1 MFFSML
7 SEAWHAMSANRLR
20 TFLTMLGMVIGVGA
34 VILMMA
40 IGEGAQQSI
49 KRSIDSMGSNLFVIL
64 SGSSSTSGSR
74 SGSGNSSALNI
85 NDANAVGDLED
96 IAAIAPI
103 STGNAQIIFSGN
115 NWNTSIIGTSPTY
128 FSIRGWNVDSG
139 ELFSDADI
147 RSANRVA
154 LIGKTVAENL
164 FGDDIDPIGK
174 TIRIKKSPFMILGV
188 LESKG
193 QSFDGR
199 DQDDT
204 IIVPITTA
212 QRKLFGNQIPGSV
225 RMIMAQAKSE
235 KYMGVA
241 EDAINDLIR
250 QRHNIRENA
259 ESDFS
264 VRNLTAMA
272 KTASETAKTMSMLLG
287 AIASISLLVG
297 GIGIMN
303 IMLVSV
309 TERTR
314 EIGIRMAI
322 GAREKDILLQF
333 LLEACVISIV
343 GCVIGIALGLG
354 GALIVKKMV
363 GAEIL
368 ISMRSIV
375 LAFSVA
381 ASVGVFFG
389 YYPATK
395 AAKLHPI
402 EALRY
407 Q

>member
-7 SEAWHAMSANRLR
+7 SEAWHAMGANRLR

-34 VILMMA
+34 VVLMMA

-74 SGSGNSSALNI
+74 SASGNSSALNM
-85 NDANAVGDLED
+85 NDATAIGDLDD
-96 IAAIAPI
+96 IGAFAPI
-103 STGNAQIIFSGN
+103 SVGNAQIIYAGN
-115 NWNTSIIGTSPTY
+115 NSNTPIVGTTPSY
-128 FSIRGWNVDSG
+128 FSIRRWDVESG
-139 ELFSDADI
+139 ELFSDADV

-154 LIGKTVAENL
+154 LVGKTVVENL

-174 TIRIKKSPFMILGV
+174 TIRIKKSPFLIVGV
-188 LESKG
+188 LERKG

-241 EDAINDLIR
+241 EDGINDLIR
-250 QRHNIRENA
+250 QRHNIRENT

-272 KTASETAKTMSMLLG
+272 KTASDTAKTMSMLLG

-333 LLEACVISIV
+333 LLEACVISIL
-343 GCVIGIALGLG
+343 GCVIGVGLGLG
-354 GALIVKKMV
+354 GALLVKKMV

-368 ISMRSIV
+368 ISMQSIV

-389 YYPATK
+389 YYPASK

>member
-34 VILMMA
+34 VVLMMA

-74 SGSGNSSALNI
+74 SASGNSSALNM
-85 NDANAVGDLED
+85 NDATAIGDLED
-96 IAAIAPI
+96 IGAFAPI
-103 STGNAQIIFSGN
+103 SVGNAQIIYAGN
-115 NWNTSIIGTSPTY
+115 NSNTPIVGTTPSY
-128 FSIRGWNVDSG
+128 FSIRRWDVESG

-154 LIGKTVAENL
+154 LVGKTVVENL

-174 TIRIKKSPFMILGV
+174 TIRIKKSPFLIVGV
-188 LESKG
+188 LEGKG

-250 QRHNIRENA
+250 QRHNIRENT

-272 KTASETAKTMSMLLG
+272 KTASDTAKTMSMLLG

-343 GCVIGIALGLG
+343 GCVIGVGLGLG
-354 GALIVKKMV
+354 GALLVKKMV

-368 ISMRSIV
+368 ISMQSII

-389 YYPATK
+389 YYPASK

>member
-1 MFFSML
+1 ML
-7 SEAWHAMSANRLR
+7 NEAWHAMSANRLR
-20 TFLTMLGMVIGVGA
+20 TLLTMLGMVIGVGA
-34 VILMMA
+34 VVLMMA

-74 SGSGNSSALNI
+74 SASGNSSALNM
-85 NDANAVGDLED
+85 NDATAIGDLDD
-96 IAAIAPI
+96 IGAFAPI
-103 STGNAQIIFSGN
+103 SVGNAQIIYAGN
-115 NWNTSIIGTSPTY
+115 NSNTPIVGTTPSY
-128 FSIRGWNVDSG
+128 FSIRRWDVESG

-154 LIGKTVAENL
+154 LVGKTVVENL

-174 TIRIKKSPFMILGV
+174 TIRIKKSPFLIVGV
-188 LESKG
+188 LEGKG

-250 QRHNIRENA
+250 QRHNIRENT

-272 KTASETAKTMSMLLG
+272 KTASDTAKTMSMLLG

-343 GCVIGIALGLG
+343 GCVIGVGLGLG
-354 GALIVKKMV
+354 GALLVKKMV

-368 ISMRSIV
+368 ISMQSIV

-389 YYPATK
+389 YYPASK

>member
-7 SEAWHAMSANRLR
+7 SEAWHSMGANRLR
-20 TFLTMLGMVIGVGA
+20 TFLTMLGMVIGVSA
-34 VILMMA
+34 VVLMMA

-49 KRSIDSMGSNLFVIL
+49 KRSIDSMGTNLIVIL
-64 SGSSSTSGSR
+64 SGSSSTLGSR
-74 SGSGNSSALNI
+74 SGSGNSSALSI
-85 NDANAVGDLED
+85 GDANAIKDLED
-96 IAAIAPI
+96 IEMIAPI
-103 STGNAQIIFSGN
+103 STGNAQVIFGGN
-115 NWNTSIIGTSPTY
+115 NWNTSIIGTTPSY
-128 FSIRGWNVDSG
+128 FLIRSWYTEGG
-139 ELFSDADI
+139 EIFSDDDV
-147 RSANRVA
+147 RSASRVA

-164 FGDDIDPIGK
+164 FGDVDPIGQ
-174 TIRIKKSPFMILGV
+174 TIRLQNNPFTIVGL
-188 LESKG
+188 LENKG

-199 DQDDT
+199 DQDDVV
-204 IIVPITTA
+204 IVPITTA
-212 QRKLFGNQIPGSV
+212 QRKLLGNQIPGSV
-225 RMIMAQAKSE
+225 RMIMAQTKSE
-235 KYMGVA
+235 KYMGLV
-241 EDAINDLIR
+241 EEIITGLLR
-250 QRHNIRENA
+250 QRHNIRENI
-259 ESDFS
+259 ENDFS

-272 KTASETAKTMSMLLG
+272 KTASETAKTMSILLG

-322 GAREKDILLQF
+322 GAREQDILLQF

-343 GCVIGIALGLG
+343 GCVIGVVLGLG
-354 GALIVKKMV
+354 AALFVKKIV
-363 GAEIL
+363 GTEIV
-368 ISMRSIV
+368 ISLQSIV

-389 YYPATK
+389 YYPASK

>member
-1 MFFSML
+1 ML

-34 VILMMA
+34 VVLMMA
-40 IGEGAQQSI
+40 IGEGAQQAI
-49 KRSIDSMGSNLFVIL
+49 KRSIDSMGSNLFVVL

-85 NDANAVGDLED
+85 NDANAIGDLED
-96 IAAIAPI
+96 INAFAPI
-103 STGNAQIIFSGN
+103 STGNAQIVYAGN
-115 NWNTSIIGTSPTY
+115 NWNTSIVGTTPPY

-139 ELFSDADI
+139 NLFTDADI
-147 RSANRVA
+147 RSASRVA
-154 LIGKTVAENL
+154 LVGKTVVENV

-174 TIRIKKSPFMILGV
+174 TIRIKKSPFLIVGV
-188 LESKG
+188 LETKG

-250 QRHNIRENA
+250 QRHNIRENT

-272 KTASETAKTMSMLLG
+272 KTASDTAKTMSMLLG

-343 GCVIGIALGLG
+343 GCVIGVGLGLG
-354 GALIVKKMV
+354 GALLVKKMV

-368 ISMRSIV
+368 ISMQSIV

-389 YYPATK
+389 YYPASK

>member
-7 SEAWHAMSANRLR
+7 NEAWHAMSANRLR

-34 VILMMA
+34 VVLMMA

-74 SGSGNSSALNI
+74 SASGNSSALNM
-85 NDANAVGDLED
+85 NDATAIGDLDD
-96 IAAIAPI
+96 IGAFAPI
-103 STGNAQIIFSGN
+103 SVGNAQIIYAGN
-115 NWNTSIIGTSPTY
+115 NSNTPIVGTTPSY
-128 FSIRGWNVDSG
+128 FSIRRWDVESG
-139 ELFSDADI
+139 ELFSDADV

-154 LIGKTVAENL
+154 LVGKTVVENL

-174 TIRIKKSPFMILGV
+174 TIRIKKSPFLIVGV
-188 LESKG
+188 LEGKG

-250 QRHNIRENA
+250 QRHNIRENT

-272 KTASETAKTMSMLLG
+272 KTASDTAKTMSMLLG

-343 GCVIGIALGLG
+343 GCVIGVGLGLS
-354 GALIVKKMV
+354 GALLVKKMV

-368 ISMRSIV
+368 ISMQSII

-389 YYPATK
+389 YYPASK

>member
-1 MFFSML
+1 ML
-7 SEAWHAMSANRLR
+7 SEAWHSMGANRLR

-241 EDAINDLIR
+241 EDAITDLIR

-343 GCVIGIALGLG
+343 GCVIGVALGLG
-354 GALIVKKMV
+354 GALLVKKMV

-368 ISMRSIV
+368 ISMQSIV

-389 YYPATK
+389 YYPASK

>member
-34 VILMMA
+34 VVLMMA

-64 SGSSSTSGSR
+64 SGSSSNSGSR
-74 SGSGNSSALNI
+74 SASGSSSTLNM
-85 NDANAVGDLED
+85 NDATAIGDLDD
-96 IAAIAPI
+96 ISAFAPI
-103 STGNAQIIFSGN
+103 SVGNAQIIYGGN
-115 NWNTSIIGTSPTY
+115 NSNSAIVGTTPSY
-128 FSIRGWNVDSG
+128 FSIRRWDVESG

-147 RSANRVA
+147 RSASRVA
-154 LIGKTVAENL
+154 LVGKTVVENL
-164 FGDDIDPIGK
+164 FGDEVDPVGK
-174 TIRIKKSPFMILGV
+174 TIRIKKSPFLIVGV
-188 LESKG
+188 LEAKG

-204 IIVPITTA
+204 VIVPITTA

-241 EDAINDLIR
+241 EDAINDLVR

-264 VRNLTAMA
+264 IRNLTAMA

-322 GAREKDILLQF
+322 GASEKDILLQF

-343 GCVIGIALGLG
+343 GCVIGVGLGLG
-354 GALIVKKMV
+354 GAILVKKMV

-368 ISMRSIV
+368 ISMQSIV

-389 YYPATK
+389 YYPASK

>member
-1 MFFSML
+1 ML

-34 VILMMA
+34 VVLMMA

-64 SGSSSTSGSR
+64 SGSSSSSGSR
-74 SGSGNSSALNI
+74 SASGSSSTLNM
-85 NDANAVGDLED
+85 NDASAIGDLED
-96 IAAIAPI
+96 IGAFAPI
-103 STGNAQIIFSGN
+103 SVGSAQIIYAGN
-115 NWNTSIIGTSPTY
+115 NSNSAIIGTTPSY
-128 FSIRGWNVDSG
+128 FSIRRWDVESG
-139 ELFSDADI
+139 ELFSDSDI

-154 LIGKTVAENL
+154 LVGKTVVENL
-164 FGDDIDPIGK
+164 FGDEIDPIGK
-174 TIRIKKSPFMILGV
+174 TIRIKKSPFLVVGE
-188 LESKG
+188 LEGKG

-241 EDAINDLIR
+241 EEAINDLVR

-264 VRNLTAMA
+264 IRNLTAMA

-343 GCVIGIALGLG
+343 GCVIGVGLGLG
-354 GALIVKKMV
+354 GAMLVKKMI

-368 ISMRSIV
+368 ISIQSIV

-389 YYPATK
+389 YYPASK

>member
-1 MFFSML
+1 ML

-174 TIRIKKSPFMILGV
+174 TIRIKKSPFTILGV

-354 GALIVKKMV
+354 GALLVKKIV

-368 ISMRSIV
+368 ISMQSIV

-389 YYPATK
+389 YYPASK

>member
-1 MFFSML
+1 ML

-128 FSIRGWNVDSG
+128 FSIRGWNVDNG

-343 GCVIGIALGLG
+343 GCVIGVALGLG
-354 GALIVKKMV
+354 GALLVKKMV

-389 YYPATK
+389 YYPASK

>member
-1 MFFSML
+1 ML
-7 SEAWHAMSANRLR
+7 SEAWHAMGANRLR

-64 SGSSSTSGSR
+64 SGSSSASGLR

-96 IAAIAPI
+96 IAVIAPI

-139 ELFSDADI
+139 ELFSDADV

-174 TIRIKKSPFMILGV
+174 TIRIKKNPFTILGV

-343 GCVIGIALGLG
+343 GCVIGVALGLG
-354 GALIVKKMV
+354 GAMLVKKMV

-368 ISMRSIV
+368 ISMQSIV

-381 ASVGVFFG
+381 TSVGVFFG
-389 YYPATK
+389 YYPASK

>member
-1 MFFSML
+1 MM

-225 RMIMAQAKSE
+225 RMIMAQASSE

-343 GCVIGIALGLG
+343 GCVIGVALGLG
-354 GALIVKKMV
+354 GALLVKKMI

-368 ISMRSIV
+368 ISMQSIV

-389 YYPATK
+389 YYPASK

>member
-1 MFFSML
+1 ML
-7 SEAWHAMSANRLR
+7 SEAWHAMGANRLR

-34 VILMMA
+34 VVLMMA

-64 SGSSSTSGSR
+64 SGSSSASGSR

-322 GAREKDILLQF
+322 GARQKDILLQF

-354 GALIVKKMV
+354 GAFLVKKMV

-368 ISMRSIV
+368 ISMQSIV

-389 YYPATK
+389 YYPASK

>member
-1 MFFSML
+1 ML

-34 VILMMA
+34 VVLMMA

-74 SGSGNSSALNI
+74 SASGSSSSLNM
-85 NDANAVGDLED
+85 NDATAIGDLDD
-96 IAAIAPI
+96 ISAFAPI
-103 STGNAQIIFSGN
+103 SVGNAQIIYGGN
-115 NWNTSIIGTSPTY
+115 NSNSAIVGTTPSY
-128 FSIRGWNVDSG
+128 FSIRRWDVESG

-147 RSANRVA
+147 RSASRVA
-154 LIGKTVAENL
+154 LVGKTVVENL
-164 FGDDIDPIGK
+164 FGDEVDPVGK
-174 TIRIKKSPFMILGV
+174 TIRIKKSPFLIVGV
-188 LESKG
+188 LEAKG

-204 IIVPITTA
+204 VIVPITTA

-241 EDAINDLIR
+241 EDAINDLVR

-264 VRNLTAMA
+264 IRNLTAMA

-343 GCVIGIALGLG
+343 GCVIGVGLYWVALSYL
-354 GALIVKKMV
+354 KKWW
-363 GAEIL
+363 APKFL
-368 ISMRSIV
+368 FPCNR
-375 LAFSVA
+375 LYWLF
-381 ASVGVFFG
+381 
-389 YYPATK
+389 
-395 AAKLHPI
+395 
-402 EALRY
+402 

>member
-1 MFFSML
+1 
-7 SEAWHAMSANRLR
+7 
-20 TFLTMLGMVIGVGA
+20 MLGMVIGVGA

-96 IAAIAPI
+96 IAAIAPK
-103 STGNAQIIFSGN
+103 STGNAQVIFSGS

-272 KTASETAKTMSMLLG
+272 KTASDTAKTMSMLLG

-343 GCVIGIALGLG
+343 GCVIGVALGLG
-354 GALIVKKMV
+354 GALLVKKMV

-368 ISMRSIV
+368 ISMQSIV

-389 YYPATK
+389 YYPASK

>member
-34 VILMMA
+34 VVLMMA
-40 IGEGAQQSI
+40 IGEGAQQAI
-49 KRSIDSMGSNLFVIL
+49 KRSIDSMGSNLFVVL

-85 NDANAVGDLED
+85 NDANAIGDLED
-96 IAAIAPI
+96 INAIAPV
-103 STGNAQIIFSGN
+103 STGNAQIVYAGN
-115 NWNTSIIGTSPTY
+115 NWNTSIIGTTPSY
-128 FSIRGWNVDSG
+128 FSIRGWSVDSG
-139 ELFSDADI
+139 NLFTDADI
-147 RSANRVA
+147 RSASRVA
-154 LIGKTVAENL
+154 LVGKTVVENV
-164 FGDDIDPIGK
+164 FGDDVDPIGK
-174 TIRIKKSPFMILGV
+174 TIRIKKSPFLIVGI

-235 KYMGVA
+235 KYMNSA
-241 EDAINDLIR
+241 EDAMNDLIR
-250 QRHNIRENA
+250 QRHNIRENV

-264 VRNLTAMA
+264 IRNLTAMA
-272 KTASETAKTMSMLLG
+272 KTASDTAKTMSMLLG

-343 GCVIGIALGLG
+343 GCVIGVGLGLG
-354 GALIVKKMV
+354 GAMLVKKMV

-368 ISMRSIV
+368 ISMQSIV

-389 YYPATK
+389 YYPASK

>member
-1 MFFSML
+1 MFFPML
-7 SEAWHAMSANRLR
+7 SEAWHAMGANRLR

-34 VILMMA
+34 VVLMMA

-64 SGSSSTSGSR
+64 SGSSSASGSR

-343 GCVIGIALGLG
+343 GCVIGVALGLG
-354 GALIVKKMV
+354 GALLVKKMV

-368 ISMRSIV
+368 ISMQSIV

-389 YYPATK
+389 YYPASK

>member
-7 SEAWHAMSANRLR
+7 SEAWHGMSANRLR

-34 VILMMA
+34 VVLMMA

-64 SGSSSTSGSR
+64 SGSSSSSGSR
-74 SGSGNSSALNI
+74 SASGSSSTLNM
-85 NDANAVGDLED
+85 NDATAIGDLED
-96 IAAIAPI
+96 IGAFAPI
-103 STGNAQIIFSGN
+103 SVGNAQIIYAGN
-115 NWNTSIIGTSPTY
+115 NSNTAIVGTTPSY
-128 FSIRGWNVDSG
+128 FSIRRWDVESG

-154 LIGKTVAENL
+154 LVGKTVVENL
-164 FGDDIDPIGK
+164 FGDEIDPIGK
-174 TIRIKKSPFMILGV
+174 TIRITKSPFTVVGV
-188 LESKG
+188 LEGKG

-241 EDAINDLIR
+241 EDTINVLIR

-264 VRNLTAMA
+264 IRNLTAMA
-272 KTASETAKTMSMLLG
+272 KTASETTKTMSMLLG

-343 GCVIGIALGLG
+343 GCVIGVALGLG
-354 GALIVKKMV
+354 GAMLIKKMF

-368 ISMRSIV
+368 ISMQSIV

-389 YYPATK
+389 YYPASK

>member
-1 MFFSML
+1 ML

-34 VILMMA
+34 VVLMMA

-64 SGSSSTSGSR
+64 SGSSSSSGSR
-74 SGSGNSSALNI
+74 SASGSSSTLNM
-85 NDANAVGDLED
+85 NDATAIGDLDD
-96 IAAIAPI
+96 INAFAPI
-103 STGNAQIIFSGN
+103 SVGNAQIIYAGN
-115 NWNTSIIGTSPTY
+115 NSNSAIVGTTPSY
-128 FSIRGWNVDSG
+128 FSIRRWDVESG
-139 ELFSDADI
+139 ELFSDSDI

-154 LIGKTVAENL
+154 LVGKTVVENL
-164 FGDDIDPIGK
+164 FGDEIDPIGK
-174 TIRIKKSPFMILGV
+174 TIRIKKSPFLVVGV
-188 LESKG
+188 LEGKG

-204 IIVPITTA
+204 VIVPITTA

-241 EDAINDLIR
+241 EEAISDLVR

-264 VRNLTAMA
+264 IRNLTAMA
-272 KTASETAKTMSMLLG
+272 KTASDTAKTMSMLLG

-343 GCVIGIALGLG
+343 GCVIGVALGLG
-354 GALIVKKMV
+354 GALLVKKMV

-368 ISMRSIV
+368 ISMQSIV

-389 YYPATK
+389 YYPASK

>member
-1 MFFSML
+1 ML
-7 SEAWHAMSANRLR
+7 SEAWHAMGANRLR

-34 VILMMA
+34 VVLMMA

-64 SGSSSTSGSR
+64 SGSSSASGSR

-115 NWNTSIIGTSPTY
+115 NWNTSIIGTSPAY

-139 ELFSDADI
+139 ELFTDADI

-389 YYPATK
+389 YYPASK

>member
-1 MFFSML
+1 ML

-74 SGSGNSSALNI
+74 SGSGNSSALNM

-103 STGNAQIIFSGN
+103 STGNTQIIFSGN

-343 GCVIGIALGLG
+343 GCVIGVALGLG
-354 GALIVKKMV
+354 GALLVKKMV

-368 ISMRSIV
+368 ISMQSIV

-381 ASVGVFFG
+381 ATVGVFFG
-389 YYPATK
+389 YYPASK

>member
-34 VILMMA
+34 VVLMMA
-40 IGEGAQQSI
+40 IGEGAQQAI
-49 KRSIDSMGSNLFVIL
+49 KRSIDSMGSNLFVVL

-85 NDANAVGDLED
+85 NDANAIGDLED
-96 IAAIAPI
+96 INAIAPV
-103 STGNAQIIFSGN
+103 STGNAQIVYAGN
-115 NWNTSIIGTSPTY
+115 NWNTSIIGTTPSY

-139 ELFSDADI
+139 NLFTDADI
-147 RSANRVA
+147 RSASRVA
-154 LIGKTVAENL
+154 LVGKTVVENV
-164 FGDDIDPIGK
+164 FGDDVDPIGK
-174 TIRIKKSPFMILGV
+174 TIRIKKSPFLIVGI

-241 EDAINDLIR
+241 EDAINDLVR
-250 QRHNIRENA
+250 QRHNIRENT

-272 KTASETAKTMSMLLG
+272 KTASDTAKTMSMLLG

-343 GCVIGIALGLG
+343 GCVIGVGLGLG
-354 GALIVKKMV
+354 GALLVKKMV

-368 ISMRSIV
+368 ISMQSIV

-389 YYPATK
+389 YYPASK

>member
-1 MFFSML
+1 ML

-64 SGSSSTSGSR
+64 SGSSSASGSR

-85 NDANAVGDLED
+85 NDANAIGDLED

-343 GCVIGIALGLG
+343 GCVIGVALGLG
-354 GALIVKKMV
+354 GALLVKKMI

-368 ISMRSIV
+368 ISMQSIV

-389 YYPATK
+389 YYPASK

>member
-1 MFFSML
+1 ML

-103 STGNAQIIFSGN
+103 STGNAQVIFSGS

-128 FSIRGWNVDSG
+128 FSIRGWNVDNG

-272 KTASETAKTMSMLLG
+272 KTASDTAKTMSMLLG

-343 GCVIGIALGLG
+343 GCVIGVALGLG
-354 GALIVKKMV
+354 GAMLVKKTF

-368 ISMRSIV
+368 ISMQSIV

-389 YYPATK
+389 YYPASK

>member
-1 MFFSML
+1 ML
-7 SEAWHAMSANRLR
+7 SEAWHAMGANRLR

-34 VILMMA
+34 VVLMMA

-64 SGSSSTSGSR
+64 SGSSSASGSR

-103 STGNAQIIFSGN
+103 SNGNAQIIFSGN

-322 GAREKDILLQF
+322 GARQKDILLQF

-354 GALIVKKMV
+354 GALLVKKIV

-368 ISMRSIV
+368 ISMQSIV

-389 YYPATK
+389 YYPASK

>member
-1 MFFSML
+1 ML

-34 VILMMA
+34 VVLMMA

-74 SGSGNSSALNI
+74 SGSGNSSALNM
-85 NDANAVGDLED
+85 NDANAIGDLED
-96 IAAIAPI
+96 INAFAPI
-103 STGNAQIIFSGN
+103 STGNAQIVYGGN
-115 NWNTSIIGTSPTY
+115 NWNTSIVGTTPSY

-139 ELFSDADI
+139 NLFTDADI
-147 RSANRVA
+147 RSASRVA
-154 LIGKTVAENL
+154 LVGKTVVENV
-164 FGDDIDPIGK
+164 FGDDVDPIGK
-174 TIRIKKSPFMILGV
+174 TIRIKKSPFLIVGI

-235 KYMGVA
+235 KYMSSA
-241 EDAINDLIR
+241 EDAMNDLIR

-264 VRNLTAMA
+264 IRNLTAMA

-343 GCVIGIALGLG
+343 GCVIGVGLGLG
-354 GALIVKKMV
+354 GALLVKKMV

-368 ISMRSIV
+368 ISIQSIV

-389 YYPATK
+389 YYPASK

>member
-1 MFFSML
+1 ML

-34 VILMMA
+34 VVLMMA

-74 SGSGNSSALNI
+74 SGSGNSSALNM
-85 NDANAVGDLED
+85 NDANAIGDLED
-96 IAAIAPI
+96 INAFAPI
-103 STGNAQIIFSGN
+103 STGNAQIVYGGN
-115 NWNTSIIGTSPTY
+115 NWNTSIVGTTPSY

-139 ELFSDADI
+139 NLFTDADI
-147 RSANRVA
+147 RSASRVA
-154 LIGKTVAENL
+154 LVGKTVVENV
-164 FGDDIDPIGK
+164 FGDDVDPIGK
-174 TIRIKKSPFMILGV
+174 TIRIKKSPFLIVGI

-235 KYMGVA
+235 KYMNSA
-241 EDAINDLIR
+241 EDAMNDLIR

-264 VRNLTAMA
+264 IRNLTAMA

-343 GCVIGIALGLG
+343 GCVIGVGLGLG
-354 GALIVKKMV
+354 GAILVKKMV

-368 ISMRSIV
+368 ISMQSIV

-389 YYPATK
+389 YYPASK

>member
-103 STGNAQIIFSGN
+103 STGNAQIIFSGS

-174 TIRIKKSPFMILGV
+174 TIRIKKSPFTILGV

-272 KTASETAKTMSMLLG
+272 KTASDTAKTMSMLLG

-343 GCVIGIALGLG
+343 GCVIGVALGLG
-354 GALIVKKMV
+354 GALLVKKMV

-368 ISMRSIV
+368 ISMQSIV

-389 YYPATK
+389 YYPASK

>member
-174 TIRIKKSPFMILGV
+174 TIRIKKSPFIILGV

-343 GCVIGIALGLG
+343 GCVIGVALGLG
-354 GALIVKKMV
+354 GALLVKKMV

-368 ISMRSIV
+368 ISMQSIV

-389 YYPATK
+389 YYPASK

>member
-1 MFFSML
+1 ML
-7 SEAWHAMSANRLR
+7 SEAWHAMGANRLR

-34 VILMMA
+34 VVLMMA

-64 SGSSSTSGSR
+64 SGSSSASGSR

-343 GCVIGIALGLG
+343 GCVIGVALGLG
-354 GALIVKKMV
+354 GALLVKKMV

>member
-1 MFFSML
+1 ML
-7 SEAWHAMSANRLR
+7 SEAWHAMGANRLR

-34 VILMMA
+34 VVLMMA

-64 SGSSSTSGSR
+64 SGSSSASGSR

-389 YYPATK
+389 YYPASK

>member
-34 VILMMA
+34 VVLMMA

-64 SGSSSTSGSR
+64 SGSSSSSGSR
-74 SGSGNSSALNI
+74 SASGSSSTLNM
-85 NDANAVGDLED
+85 NDATAIGDLDD
-96 IAAIAPI
+96 INAFAPI
-103 STGNAQIIFSGN
+103 SVGNAQIIYAGN
-115 NWNTSIIGTSPTY
+115 NSNSAIVGTTPSY
-128 FSIRGWNVDSG
+128 FSIRRWDVESG
-139 ELFSDADI
+139 ELFSDSDI

-154 LIGKTVAENL
+154 LVGKTVVENL

-174 TIRIKKSPFMILGV
+174 TIRIKKSPFTILGV

-272 KTASETAKTMSMLLG
+272 KTASDTAKTMSMLLG

-343 GCVIGIALGLG
+343 GCVIGVALGLG
-354 GALIVKKMV
+354 GALLVKKMV

-368 ISMRSIV
+368 ISMQSIV

-389 YYPATK
+389 YYPASK

>member
-7 SEAWHAMSANRLR
+7 SEAWHAMGANRLR

-174 TIRIKKSPFMILGV
+174 TIRIKKSPFTILGV

-272 KTASETAKTMSMLLG
+272 KTASDTAKTMSMLLG

-343 GCVIGIALGLG
+343 GCVIGVALGLG
-354 GALIVKKMV
+354 GALLVKKMV

-368 ISMRSIV
+368 ISMQSIV

-389 YYPATK
+389 YYPASK

>member
-1 MFFSML
+1 ML
-7 SEAWHAMSANRLR
+7 SEAWHAMGANRLR

-34 VILMMA
+34 VVLMMA

-74 SGSGNSSALNI
+74 SASGNSSALKM
-85 NDANAVGDLED
+85 NDATAIGDLDD
-96 IAAIAPI
+96 IGAFAPI
-103 STGNAQIIFSGN
+103 SVGNAQIIYAGN
-115 NWNTSIIGTSPTY
+115 NSNTPIVGTTPSY
-128 FSIRGWNVDSG
+128 FSIRRWDVESG
-139 ELFSDADI
+139 ELFSDADV

-154 LIGKTVAENL
+154 LVGKTVVENL

-174 TIRIKKSPFMILGV
+174 TIRIKKSPFLIVGV
-188 LESKG
+188 LEGKG

-241 EDAINDLIR
+241 EEAINNLIR
-250 QRHNIRENA
+250 QRHNIRENT

-272 KTASETAKTMSMLLG
+272 KTASDTAKTMSMLLG

-343 GCVIGIALGLG
+343 GCVIGVGLGLG
-354 GALIVKKMV
+354 GALLVKKMV

-368 ISMRSIV
+368 ISMQSIV

-381 ASVGVFFG
+381 ASIGVFFG
-389 YYPATK
+389 YYPASK